1 MFAMALPPQS
11 LSEHFSGVV
20 TSQMR
25 PFDVVQSLAK
35 QEQLSVLGNVP
46 SLMRHGS
53 KGLHNDVEL
62 VQYKPVLRSEHSVVP
77 HRQLSVL
84 GNVPSLMRHGSK
96 GLQTEMELVQ
106 YKPVLLEHP
115 VVPHRQAAGLAVI
128 PLVRSHGG
136 PAAHVL
142 VD

>member
-1 MFAMALPPQS
+1 MALPPQS

-25 PFDVVQSLAK
+25 PFDVVQLIVK

-53 KGLHNDVEL
+53 KRLHNDV
-62 VQYKPVLRSEHSVVP
+62 
-77 HRQLSVL
+77 
-84 GNVPSLMRHGSK
+84 
-96 GLQTEMELVQ
+96 ELVQ